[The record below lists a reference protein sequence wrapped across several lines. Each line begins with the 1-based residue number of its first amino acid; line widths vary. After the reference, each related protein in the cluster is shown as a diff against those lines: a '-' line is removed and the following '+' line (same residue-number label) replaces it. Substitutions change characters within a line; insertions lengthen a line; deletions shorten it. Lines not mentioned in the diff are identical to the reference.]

1 MDVGVDE
8 PRDDRSPG
16 QRHDLCVG
24 TAERADL
31 VIRPHPHDPVAP
43 HGDRARVRALLL
55 DTRGLRVEISV
66 PRGEE
71 IARKT
76 LNARLGILGGISIL
90 GTTGIVK
97 PWSTAA

>member
-1 MDVGVDE
+1 MISEHVA
-8 PRDDRSPG
+8 
-16 QRHDLCVG
+16 
-24 TAERADL
+24 AEA
-31 VIRPHPHDPVAP
+31 
-43 HGDRARVRALLL
+43 GDLL
-55 DTRGLRVEISV
+55 DTRGLRVQISV

-76 LNARLGILGGISIL
+76 LNARPGILGGISIL